1 MMEGVPVQK
10 LTPERRRQL
19 TRRTLIEAAAEV
31 FAQKGFYGA
40 SLEEIGEVAGFSRG
54 AIYSNF
60 GSKEELLFGVLD
72 HYMDIQLDAVMTAM
86 EATGRADLVADAVA
100 ATAAWESA
108 NRFTSNWP
116 GLALELRLAALRNP
130 EVRKRLVDFERKNG
144 ERVARVIEEEWARR
158 GVQPRI
164 SSRDFADL
172 SRAAL
177 EGLSQLAAIDEEDS
191 PRYRRLVGE
200 LFVLLASSVSEPED
214 S

>member
-1 MMEGVPVQK
+1 MMVAVPVEK

-19 TRRTLIEAAAEV
+19 TRQTLIEAAAEV

-60 GSKEELLFGVLD
+60 GSKEELLFGVID

-86 EATGRADLVADAVA
+86 EETGRADLVTDAVA

-108 NRFTSNWP
+108 NRFTSSWP
-116 GLALELRLAALRNP
+116 GLELELRLAAQRNP
-130 EVRKRLVDFERKNG
+130 EVRKRLADFERKSG
-144 ERVARVIEEEWARR
+144 EKVARVIEEEWSRR

-164 SSRDFADL
+164 SARDFADL

-177 EGLSQLAAIDEEDS
+177 EGLAQLAAIDEEDS

-200 LFVLLASSVSEPED
+200 LFVLLASAVSGPED
-214 S
+214 T

>member
-1 MMEGVPVQK
+1 MRAVAIEK
-10 LTPERRRQL
+10 LTPERRRQM
-19 TRRTLIEAAAEV
+19 TRDALIAAAADV

-40 SLEEIGEVAGFSRG
+40 SLEEIDEVAGFSRG

-60 GSKEELLFGVLD
+60 DSKEELLFGVLD

-130 EVRKRLVDFERKNG
+130 EVRTRLADFERKGG
-144 ERVARVIEEEWARR
+144 EKVARLIEEEWSRR

-164 SSRDFADL
+164 SARDFADL

-177 EGLSQLAAIDEEDS
+177 EGLTQLAAIDEEDS

-200 LFVLLASSVSEPED
+200 LFILLASVVARPED
-214 S
+214 T

>member
-1 MMEGVPVQK
+1 MPVEK

-19 TRRTLIEAAAEV
+19 TRKTLIEGAAEV

-72 HYMDIQLDAVMTAM
+72 HYMDVQLGAVMTAM
-86 EATGRADLVADAVA
+86 EETGRADPVTDAVA

-108 NRFTSNWP
+108 TRITSNWP
-116 GLALELRLAALRNP
+116 TLALELRLAALRNR
-130 EVRKRLVDFERKNG
+130 EVRKRLADFERKSG
-144 ERVARVIEEEWARR
+144 EKVARLIEEEWARR
-158 GVQPRI
+158 GVQPQI
-164 SSRDFADL
+164 SARDFADL
-172 SRAAL
+172 SRAAI
-177 EGLSQLAAIDEEDS
+177 EGLTQLAAIDEEDS

-200 LFVLLASSVSEPED
+200 LFVMLASAVLEPED
-214 S
+214 P